1 MVVDD
6 GAAARSLSSMPD
18 GVDFDGFGVGG
29 CFPNII
35 VGLNIN
41 TTVRPSSKGF

>member
-29 CFPNII
+29 WETTII
-35 VGLNIN
+35 VGLNIT
-41 TTVRPSSKGF
+41 TTVRPSSTGC